1 MIKNMVAIEYNLFMT
16 MLKLLNDKL
25 PSIAREYYV
34 KNIDIPVCPAYPADL
49 TDMKKPSI
57 IVRKVDNRQ
66 SKVGL
71 GNVLGQF
78 FNSDVGGYSDL
89 IGKRHDVMFQF
100 DTVTSGNIDR
110 LLFESMVSDI
120 FNDISFNGNGMI
132 DFLDFTHDENNPEIT
147 GSIKLIGDPSVTDVF
162 DADSTNKYFIGSVR
176 HKFALIQT
184 IVPKQEYVD
193 LSKWIKQT
201 YTIKV

>member
-25 PSIAREYYV
+25 PSIAREYNV
-34 KNIDIPVCPAYPADL
+34 KNMYIPVCPAYPADL

>member
-25 PSIAREYYV
+25 PSIAKEYNV

-120 FNDISFNGNGMI
+120 FNNISFNSNGMI

>member
-16 MLKLLNDKL
+16 MLRLLNDKL
-25 PSIAREYYV
+25 PSIAKEYNV
-34 KNIDIPVCPAYPADL
+34 KNIYIPVCPAYPADL

-120 FNDISFNGNGMI
+120 FNDISFNSNGII
-132 DFLDFTHDENNPEIT
+132 DFLDFVHDENNPEVT
-147 GSIKLIGDPSVTDVF
+147 GNIKLIGDPSVTDVF